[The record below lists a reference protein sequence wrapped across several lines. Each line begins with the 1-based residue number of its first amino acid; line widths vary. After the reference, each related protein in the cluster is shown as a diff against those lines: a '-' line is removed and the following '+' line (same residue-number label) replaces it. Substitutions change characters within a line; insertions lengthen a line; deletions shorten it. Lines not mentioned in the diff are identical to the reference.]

1 MFPSVQKDEEKQNV
15 RQKLE
20 KKREE
25 RSSGSS
31 SPTDEEYE
39 VITSAMVQE
48 EMNSYRSMI
57 KRKILTID
65 LSDHSTYIQLG
76 IGGATG
82 LLTGH
87 MVGKVGKAMAAGIGG
102 TILLINMGTRA
113 GYITVDWEKVDAD
126 MRTASEQISE
136 KIAEQQQNEETQEL
150 LKKGGLFIRRNL
162 VMLGGFAAGFFL
174 GMAT

>member
-1 MFPSVQKDEEKQNV
+1 MFSSGGEEKKENV

-20 KKREE
+20 KKRGE
-25 RSSGSS
+25 RTSGST
-31 SPTDEEYE
+31 SPEGEEFE
-39 VITSAMVQE
+39 VITSTMVQE
-48 EMNSYRSMI
+48 EMNSYQSI
-57 KRKILTID
+57 VKRKLLAID

-76 IGGATG
+76 IGSASG

-87 MVGKVGKAMAAGIGG
+87 MVGKVGKAVAAGIGG

-113 GYITVDWEKVDAD
+113 GYITVDWEKVDQD
-126 MRTASEQISE
+126 MRHAGDHINQ
-136 KIAEQQQNEETQEL
+136 KIEEHQQDPETQDL
-150 LKKGGLFIRRNL
+150 IQKGGLFLRRNL